1 MAMPRPTRPAG
12 IAAIALLLLTL
23 ASPAAIAE
31 RRYLW
36 PGASET
42 ASGTIADRIAPPDG
56 FSRVAV
62 KNGSFADWLRHLP
75 LRPPQTPV
83 RLYDG
88 RLKWSQDK
96 HVAVVAI
103 DTGTKNLQQCAD
115 AIMRLRAEYLLAS
128 GRPRDIAFNY
138 TDGKRVAYRGRADD
152 RKAFQRYMIQIF
164 SYAGSYSLEREMRP
178 VPLSDMAA
186 GDVFIQGGFPGH
198 AVLVADLVEIPSTGE
213 RRFLLLQSYMP
224 AQDMHLLKNPKAA
237 DGTPWYSVPGP
248 KDELITP
255 EWVFKPNTLR
265 RFREEP

>member
-1 MAMPRPTRPAG
+1 MALLCPAHPAK
-12 IAAIALLLLTL
+12 IAAIAALLLAL
-23 ASPAAIAE
+23 AAPSVLAE
-31 RRYLW
+31 PRYLW
-36 PGASET
+36 PGASDT
-42 ASGTIADRIAPPDG
+42 PSGTIADRIAPPDG
-56 FSRVAV
+56 FSRTAA
-62 KNGSFADWLRHLP
+62 KDGSFADWLRHLP
-75 LRPPQTPV
+75 LRPPQSPV

-103 DTGTKNLQQCAD
+103 DTGAKNLQQCAD

-128 GRPRDIAFNY
+128 GRSRDIAFNY

-178 VPLSDMAA
+178 VPLADMAV

-198 AVLVADLVEIPSTGE
+198 AVLVADLAENTKTGE
-213 RRFLLLQSYMP
+213 NRFLLLQSYMP
-224 AQDMHLLKNPKAA
+224 AQDMHILKNPKSG

-248 KDELITP
+248 KDDLITP
-255 EWVFKPNTLR
+255 EWIFKPNSLR